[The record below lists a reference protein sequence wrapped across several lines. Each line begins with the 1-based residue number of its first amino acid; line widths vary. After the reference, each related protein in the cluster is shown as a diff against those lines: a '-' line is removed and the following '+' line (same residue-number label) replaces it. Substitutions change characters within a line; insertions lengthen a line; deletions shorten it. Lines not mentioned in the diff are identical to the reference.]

1 MLGSL
6 FCFIIKMVIKMYEF
20 VNVNPCKKRLGD
32 CVVRAL
38 SLALN
43 QSWYRTA
50 IDLCIEGLIQCDMQ
64 DSNAVWSAYLLSK
77 GFKKYPILDTL
88 TFEEFATTHPDGLYI
103 VATGS
108 HVAVIRDGV
117 ILDNW
122 DSSDE
127 QVSYYFVRE

>member
-1 MLGSL
+1 
-6 FCFIIKMVIKMYEF
+6 MYEF
-20 VNVNPCKKRLGD
+20 VNINPCKKRLGD
-32 CVVRAL
+32 CVIRAL

-43 QSWYRTA
+43 QQWERTY
-50 IDLCIEGLIQCDMQ
+50 IDLCIEGLCQCDLPS
-64 DSNAVWSAYLLSK
+64 SNSVWGAYLLSK

-88 TFEEFATTHPDGLYI
+88 TFEEFATAHSKGLY
-103 VATGS
+103 VVGTGS
-108 HVAVIRDGV
+108 HVAVVRDGV

>member
-1 MLGSL
+1 
-6 FCFIIKMVIKMYEF
+6 MYEF

-50 IDLCIEGLIQCDMQ
+50 IDLCIEGLMQCDIQ
-64 DSNAVWSAYLLSK
+64 NSNSVWHSYLLSK

-88 TFEEFATTHPDGLYI
+88 TFEEFATTHPDGLY
-103 VATGS
+103 VVGTGE
-108 HVAVIRDGV
+108 HAAVVRDGV

-127 QVSYYFVRE
+127 QVSVYFAKEKD

>member
-1 MLGSL
+1 
-6 FCFIIKMVIKMYEF
+6 MYEF

-32 CVVRAL
+32 CAVRAL

-64 DSNAVWSAYLLSK
+64 DSNSVWGAYLLSK
-77 GFKKYPILDTL
+77 GFKKYPILDTM
-88 TFEEFATTHPDGLYI
+88 TFEEFATAHPDGLYI

-108 HVAVIRDGV
+108 HVTVVRDGV
-117 ILDNW
+117 LLDNW

>member
-1 MLGSL
+1 
-6 FCFIIKMVIKMYEF
+6 MYEF

-50 IDLCIEGLIQCDMQ
+50 IDLCIEGLIQCDIQ
-64 DSNAVWSAYLLSK
+64 NSNAVWCAYLQSK
-77 GFKKYPILDTL
+77 GFKKYPILDTM
-88 TFEEFATTHPDGLYI
+88 TFEEFAVRHPDGLYI

-108 HVAVIRDGV
+108 HVAVVRDG
-117 ILDNW
+117 ILYDN
-122 DSSDE
+122 
-127 QVSYYFVRE
+127 

>member
-1 MLGSL
+1 
-6 FCFIIKMVIKMYEF
+6 MYEF

-32 CVVRAL
+32 CVVRTL

-50 IDLCIEGLIQCDMQ
+50 IDLCIEGLIQCDLQ
-64 DSNAVWSAYLLSK
+64 NSNAVYSSYLQSK

-88 TFEEFATTHPDGLYI
+88 TFEEFATAHPDGLYI

-108 HVAVIRDGV
+108 HVAVVRDGV

>member
-1 MLGSL
+1 
-6 FCFIIKMVIKMYEF
+6 MYEF
-20 VNVNPCKKRLGD
+20 VNMNPCKKRLGD
-32 CVVRAL
+32 CVVRAI
-38 SLALN
+38 SVALN

-64 DSNAVWSAYLLSK
+64 DSNAVWGAYLQSK

-88 TFEEFATTHPDGLYI
+88 TFEEFATAHPDGLYI

-108 HVAVIRDGV
+108 HVAVVRDG
-117 ILDNW
+117 ILLDNW

-127 QVSYYFVRE
+127 QVSVYFTKEKD

>member
-1 MLGSL
+1 
-6 FCFIIKMVIKMYEF
+6 MYEF

-38 SLALN
+38 SIALN

-64 DSNAVWSAYLLSK
+64 NSNSVFASYLLSK
-77 GFKKYPILDTL
+77 GFKKYPILNAM
-88 TFEEFATTHPDGLYI
+88 TFAEFAETHSKGLY
-103 VATGS
+103 VVCTGA

-117 ILDNW
+117 LLDNW

-127 QVSYYFVRE
+127 TVTYYFTRE

>member
-1 MLGSL
+1 
-6 FCFIIKMVIKMYEF
+6 MYEF

-64 DSNAVWSAYLLSK
+64 ESNSVWCAYLQSK
-77 GFKKYPILDTL
+77 GFKKYPILDTM

-127 QVSYYFVRE
+127 IVSYYFVRE

>member
-1 MLGSL
+1 
-6 FCFIIKMVIKMYEF
+6 MYEF

-50 IDLCIEGLIQCDMQ
+50 IDLCIEGLIQCDIQ
-64 DSNAVWSAYLLSK
+64 NSNAVWHTYLLSK
-77 GFKKYPILDTL
+77 GFKKYPILDTMA
-88 TFEEFATTHPDGLYI
+88 FEEFAIAHSKGLY
-103 VATGS
+103 VVGTGS
-108 HVAVIRDGV
+108 HVAVVRDGV

-127 QVSYYFVRE
+127 IVSYYFVKE

>member
-1 MLGSL
+1 
-6 FCFIIKMVIKMYEF
+6 MYEF

-32 CVVRAL
+32 CVVRAI

-64 DSNAVWSAYLLSK
+64 DSNAVWGAYLLSK
-77 GFKKYPILDTL
+77 GFKKYPVLDTM
-88 TFEEFATTHPDGLYI
+88 TFSEFAIAHPDGLY
-103 VATGS
+103 VVGTGS
-108 HVAVIRDGV
+108 HVAVVRDGA

-127 QVSYYFVRE
+127 IVSYYFVRE